1 MQRRSLLALILAT
14 IALFGCASGPFSEK
28 RDLEASSQQQGMIV
42 SCNGYKAWP
51 DCYRAAKQAC
61 PSGFEVLAKEE
72 NLPTQLRTLRINCK

>member
-1 MQRRSLLALILAT
+1 MQRRALALTLTTLALT
-14 IALFGCASGPFSEK
+14 GCASGPFSEK
-28 RDLEASSQQQGMIV
+28 RDLEASSPQLGTVV

-72 NLPTQLRTLRINCK
+72 NLPTQTRTLRISCK